1 MNFTFFSFN
10 KKNILTV
17 VFFFFSLLIFSSCN
31 KKNKPVEVDPSFS
44 QYIDAYTSGIVS
56 KTTAI
61 KIKLA
66 ADASTTHPL
75 GEAVDKN
82 IFNFSPSVKGKSVWL
97 DARTIE
103 FQPDEN
109 LMPDKLYQVTFNLGR
124 VTHVPPKYEEF
135 VFNLKTIKPA
145 FTVTDFGLRSA
156 PEKDKMILVGEVETA
171 DIEDPA
177 TIEKIVTAT
186 ENNKSLQISWQHNGA
201 AKTHNFTVNGITRGN
216 NATQLT
222 LSWNGKPLS
231 IETADSKN
239 IEVPAVGDFKV
250 MNVMAMN
257 DAEQYA
263 SIQFSDPIATGQ
275 ELTGLITISNQQDIA
290 YSINGSEVKL
300 YTGDRLNGDYTVSV
314 NPGIK
319 NNWGDT
325 LQSGY
330 AANIFFENRLPAVTI
345 NGRGNILPN
354 SGHLVLPFQAINLN
368 AVDISIIKIYENNI
382 PQFLQGNNL
391 GGEEDLRRVAVP
403 VVQKTVRLDDDK
415 TLDLHKKQGFS
426 LDIDKFLKTEPGAI
440 YRVTIGFRP
449 DYSLYTCHSSD
460 SSSNND
466 DEEDYYDEDYSS
478 SQVAVDDD
486 DDFWKRYDDYYPYG
500 YNWKQRDNPC
510 SRSYY
515 NKDRWATRNII
526 ASNIGLT
533 TKRGTSNTITIA
545 VSDILTAKQMANV
558 ELQVFDY

>member
-1 MNFTFFSFN
+1 MNFTFFAVN

-17 VFFFFSLLIFSSCN
+17 IFFFLSLIIFPSCN
-31 KKNKPVEVDPSFS
+31 KKNKPVDVDPSFS

-66 ADASTTHPL
+66 ADASTTHPV

-82 IFNFSPSVKGKSVWL
+82 IFNFSPSVKGKAVWL

-109 LMPDKLYQVTFNLGR
+109 LMADKLYQVTFNLGK

-177 TIEKIVTAT
+177 TIEKIVTAA

-201 AKTHNFTVNGITRGN
+201 AKTHNFIVNGITRGN

-231 IETADSKN
+231 IETTDNKN
-239 IEVPAVGDFKV
+239 IEVPAIGDFKV

-275 ELTGLITISNQQDIA
+275 ELTGLITISNQQDIT

-300 YTGDRLNGDYTVSV
+300 YTGDQLNGDYTVSV

-325 LQSGY
+325 LQNGY

-403 VVQKTVRLDDDK
+403 VIQKTVRLDDDK

-466 DEEDYYDEDYSS
+466 DEEDYYDEGYGSS
-478 SQVAVDDD
+478 AVAVDDD
-486 DDFWKRYDDYYPYG
+486 DEFWKRYDDYYPYG

-510 SRSYY
+510 SKSYY

-533 TKRGTSNTITIA
+533 AKRGTSNTITIA
-545 VSDILTAKQMANV
+545 VSDILTAQPIG
-558 ELQVFDY
+558 